1 MSEQGVLTFTI
12 SSPAPID
19 CSHFQET
26 RQFKTEHLIWF
37 HYHQAQALSV
47 TFVYLVILFI
57 IPPKYGVFAVLVLIA
72 LTWQFS

>member
-37 HYHQAQALSV
+37 HYHQAKALSV
-47 TFVYLVILFI
+47 TFVYLVVIMHQ
-57 IPPKYGVFAVLVLIA
+57 PR
-72 LTWQFS
+72 